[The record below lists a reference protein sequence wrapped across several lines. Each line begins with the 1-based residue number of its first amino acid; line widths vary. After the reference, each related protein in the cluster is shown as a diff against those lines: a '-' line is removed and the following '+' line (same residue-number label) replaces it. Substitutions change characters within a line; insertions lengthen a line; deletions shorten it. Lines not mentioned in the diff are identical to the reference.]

1 MCINIMPRVIL
12 SLLLQCTFRL
22 SDIGKIFVA
31 VLYCIL
37 GHMCICSPYNLHS
50 WFHVYFIWI
59 YLIIEIFHVLIC
71 STNCNG
77 QMPVSIKKMVVPMFC
92 CKLIFVAFLTCLT
105 SSVFHRYMK
114 NNPPAKSFLSN
125 TFFTFYSR
133 ANRQTF
139 LRRIVS
145 WCIYLHVSWPVSLL
159 PENNPLHNNICT
171 DSIGNYPFQKT
182 LLFISHV
189 ISLLPTWQ

>member
-1 MCINIMPRVIL
+1 MTTSP
-12 SLLLQCTFRL
+12 
-22 SDIGKIFVA
+22 A
-31 VLYCIL
+31 LYCSEAIFQSSKSHL
-37 GHMCICSPYNLHS
+37 DKQLCSAI
-50 WFHVYFIWI
+50 YF
-59 YLIIEIFHVLIC
+59 L
-71 STNCNG
+71 STDSVIN
-77 QMPVSIKKMVVPMFC
+77 PVNYTKTKQ
-92 CKLIFVAFLTCLT
+92 
-105 SSVFHRYMK
+105 RYMK

-189 ISLLPTWQ
+189 ISLLRYLPTLEGKTVAISLFQT